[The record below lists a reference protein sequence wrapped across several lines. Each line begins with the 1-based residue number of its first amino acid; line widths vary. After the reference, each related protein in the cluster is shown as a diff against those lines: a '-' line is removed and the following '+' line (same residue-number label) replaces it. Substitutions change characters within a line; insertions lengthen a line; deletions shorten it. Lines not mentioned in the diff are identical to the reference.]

1 MSSLL
6 LQEEE
11 IKDFE
16 SLISPLDVKSFA
28 NEYWGKKV
36 LHIERGDREYY
47 HSLLTKDGV
56 DDIIFHGRPKGPSLR
71 IVKNQVPLHPQ
82 KYENLDGSINI
93 NQMYTAYADGYSI
106 IIHEIQRFSKP
117 IARLCANLQK
127 EFNFRTL
134 GEMFLTPKN
143 QKALAPHY
151 DAHDVFVVQ
160 LEGTKYWRLYD
171 KVYEMPLVDS
181 QQPVFDRKNLSNV
194 REIKL
199 EAGDVLFIPR
209 GVPHEA
215 STQDE
220 SSLHLSIG
228 VHPMQ
233 WLDLVN
239 VALADLAQTDLELR
253 KPLPLGYSN
262 QNKMNEDFRSM
273 AQEKLSSIIEKATT
287 KVNAYSSVRLL
298 SENLRLTQGS
308 FADGHFAHL
317 DKLDDVDINTS
328 LRHREAMNI
337 ETMEI
342 AGFSRILFPGN
353 VVKGPAAIYP
363 CFEFIANA
371 KEGFR
376 VSEIPLVNDEGKIKI
391 AKRLIRGGLLKIAN
405 NRVW

>member
-1 MSSLL
+1 MSTLL
-6 LQEEE
+6 LEKKE

-16 SLISPLDVKSFA
+16 SLISPVDINTFA

-36 LHIERGDREYY
+36 LHIERGNKEYY
-47 HSLLTKDGV
+47 HSLLTKDGI

-71 IVKNQVPLHPQ
+71 VVKNQVPINTQ

-93 NQMYTAYADGYSI
+93 NQIYTAYADGYSV
-106 IIHEIQRFSKP
+106 IIHEVQRFSKP
-117 IARLCANLQK
+117 IQRLCANLQK
-127 EFNFRTL
+127 QFNFRTL

-160 LEGTKYWRLYD
+160 LEGTKHWKLYD
-171 KVYEMPLVDS
+171 NVYDTPLVDS
-181 QQPVFDRKNLSNV
+181 QQPVFDREHLSNV

-199 EAGDVLFIPR
+199 EAGDMLFIPR

-220 SSLHLSIG
+220 SSLHLSMG

-239 VALADLAQTDLELR
+239 VAFADLAQTDIDLR
-253 KPLPLGYSN
+253 RPLPLGYAN
-262 QNKMNEDFRSM
+262 HNKTNKEFREFV
-273 AQEKLSSIIEKATT
+273 QGKLSAMVEKATA
-287 KVNAYSSVRLL
+287 KVNAYSSIRLL
-298 SENLRLTQGS
+298 SENFRLTQGS

-317 DKLDDVDINTS
+317 DKLDEVDINTS
-328 LRHREAMNI
+328 LVHRDAMNI
-337 ETMEI
+337 ETFEI
-342 AGFSRILFPGN
+342 AGFSRIIFPGN

-371 KEGFR
+371 TDGFN
-376 VSEIPLVNDEGKIKI
+376 VSEIPLVNDAGKVKI
-391 AKRLIRGGLLKIAN
+391 AKRLIRGGLLKIVN
-405 NRVW
+405 PF